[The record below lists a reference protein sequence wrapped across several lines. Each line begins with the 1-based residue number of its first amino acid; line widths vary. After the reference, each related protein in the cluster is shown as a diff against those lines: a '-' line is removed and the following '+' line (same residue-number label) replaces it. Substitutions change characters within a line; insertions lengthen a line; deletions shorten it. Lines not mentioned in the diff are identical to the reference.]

1 MASRGAKET
10 DALKKNLEEQ
20 LERLM
25 VQLNDLEELRH
36 VDRHVIEEL
45 DDEEYEETKNETI
58 EQLKE
63 FQESL
68 SNLTEGNVSLVDEIG
83 AMQLAIQAAVSQAF
97 KTPEVIRLFAKREP
111 GQLRSRI
118 SELEQ
123 QVAIGGISKESM
135 IEQKVEILTALRQLG
150 EQITPE
156 EVQFLT
162 QHSTAA
168 LDEFERVSGELNA
181 NVLAKAGS
189 QVKSASK

>member
-1 MASRGAKET
+1 MASRGDKET

-20 LERLM
+20 LDRLM
-25 VQLNDLEELRH
+25 VQLRDLEELRE
-36 VDRHVIEEL
+36 DL
-45 DDEEYEETKNETI
+45 DDDEYEETKQDTI

-68 SNLTEGNVSLVDEIG
+68 SKLTEGNMSLVDNIG
-83 AMQLAIQAAVSQAF
+83 AMQLAIQAAVSEAF

-111 GQLRSRI
+111 GQLRERI
-118 SELEQ
+118 AELDK
-123 QVAIGGISKESM
+123 QVSIGGISKESA

-150 EQITPE
+150 EQISPE

-168 LDEFERVSGELNA
+168 LDEFQRVSGELNA

-189 QVKSASK
+189 QVQSASS